1 MNIVID
7 TGVVVSA
14 FFLGGLPRRI
24 IKAVVRGNLEAYATR
39 EIVGEYEAVIAEVGM
54 KKGGS
59 LRENLV
65 LPFTSH
71 LHIVKPEPDE
81 DKFIACTLTAGAFY
95 VVEGGAD
102 LSAIG
107 QGRRVKIITV
117 EGICQFLDLC
127 AL

>member
-14 FFLGGLPRRI
+14 FFFGGQPRRI
-24 IKAVVRGNLEAYATR
+24 IEAVAQGKFTAYATQ
-39 EIVGEYEAVIAEVGM
+39 EIVEEYEAVIAEVGT
-54 KKGGS
+54 KKGGA

-65 LPFTSH
+65 LPFTSR
-71 LHIVKPEPDE
+71 LHIVAPEPDG
-81 DKFIACTLTAGAFY
+81 DKFVSCALKAGAVY
-95 VVEGGAD
+95 VVEGGED

-117 EGICQFLDLC
+117 EGICQILDLY